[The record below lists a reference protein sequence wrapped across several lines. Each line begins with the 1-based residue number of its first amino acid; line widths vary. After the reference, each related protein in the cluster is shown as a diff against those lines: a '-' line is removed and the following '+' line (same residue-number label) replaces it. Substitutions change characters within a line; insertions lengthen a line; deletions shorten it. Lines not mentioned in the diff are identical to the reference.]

1 MASSQKKFRTNLQVM
16 RKRAGFKSA
25 REFAERY
32 GYNVS
37 TFTKYEQGTAM
48 MSLELAWEFADL
60 LDCTIDELA
69 GRRVPD
75 QPLVSQVEQRL
86 LDVYR
91 SADEHGQTLI
101 DAVIDGEARHMDEL
115 ALKETRSA

>member
-1 MASSQKKFRTNLQVM
+1 MALKTNLQAM

-25 REFAERY
+25 REFAEHI
-32 GYNVS
+32 GVNVG
-37 TFTKYEQGTAM
+37 TYTNYEQGKAN
-48 MSLELAWEFADL
+48 MSLLQAWEFADAL
-60 LDCTIDELA
+60 HCTIDELA

-75 QPLVSQVEQRL
+75 QPLVSQVEQRV

-91 SADEHGQTLI
+91 SADEHGRTLI